1 MKNSNKDLYNH
12 LGWAVD
18 LLDSISDKFSS
29 NKDIPKQVF
38 LEMERIKKDL
48 CTRQKKITHWNNGI
62 ILVFWRRI
70 WWHISMSY
78 ISS

>member
-38 LEMERIKKDL
+38 LEMERIKK
-48 CTRQKKITHWNNGI
+48 I
-62 ILVFWRRI
+62 
-70 WWHISMSY
+70 
-78 ISS
+78 

>member
-18 LLDSISDKFSS
+18 LLDGISDKFSS

-38 LEMERIKKDL
+38 LEMERIKKDIDSL
-48 CTRQKKITHWNNGI
+48 RVLVIRITVL
-62 ILVFWRRI
+62 LVKQA
-70 WWHISMSY
+70 Y
-78 ISS
+78 TKCPL

>member
-1 MKNSNKDLYNH
+1 MKNSNRDLYKH

-38 LEMERIKKDL
+38 LEMERIKKDIDSL
-48 CTRQKKITHWNNGI
+48 RV
-62 ILVFWRRI
+62 LVDQDNCPF
-70 WWHISMSY
+70 S
-78 ISS
+78 

>member
-18 LLDSISDKFSS
+18 LLEGISDKFSS

-38 LEMERIKKDL
+38 LEMERIKKDIDSLLVCTVQYYSVTLL
-48 CTRQKKITHWNNGI
+48 CNSFKN
-62 ILVFWRRI
+62 
-70 WWHISMSY
+70 
-78 ISS
+78 

>member
-29 NKDIPKQVF
+29 NKAISASSSIDPTYLALLSISGLDHAISIIIGALVARATI
-38 LEMERIKKDL
+38 LAANVSIKKA
-48 CTRQKKITHWNNGI
+48 
-62 ILVFWRRI
+62 
-70 WWHISMSY
+70 
-78 ISS
+78 